1 MTRRRAVDK
10 TQTVDV
16 TGRLPFLYTSL
27 APITAEHHKTLRIKT
42 ERQYDI
48 AAKANAIPITC
59 DEFAQV
65 VRHYP
70 IVFTTGAKP
79 MPMAL
84 VGLRKGVND
93 HVTADGKWA
102 PGAYVPAYLRRYPF
116 LLVKEREDAPRQILC
131 ADMSSTQFTQSSEGS
146 TGLMNEDGT
155 KSEHLSGILDFA
167 TRYETAAQRTRQV
180 MAEIV
185 KLDLLQATTVNLS
198 KQDKTARIEGFQVI
212 AEEKLRDLDDVTLA
226 GLARRG
232 LLTLFAA
239 HHMSMANFSNM
250 GAVA

>member
-1 MTRRRAVDK
+1 MARRRAVDK

-16 TGRLPFLYTSL
+16 AGRLPFLYTSL
-27 APITAEHHKTLRIKT
+27 VPITSEHNKDLRIKT
-42 ERQYDI
+42 EREFGV
-48 AAKANAIPITC
+48 AANANAIPITC

-93 HVTADGKWA
+93 QIDAQGKWA

-116 LLVKEREDAPRQILC
+116 LLVKEAEDAPRQILC
-131 ADMSSTQFTQSSEGS
+131 ADMSSTLFTQSAEGS
-146 TGLMNEDGT
+146 TALLNDDGSQ
-155 KSEHLSGILDFA
+155 SEHLTAILDFA
-167 TRYETAAQRTRQV
+167 TRYETSAQRTRQV
-180 MAEIV
+180 MAEV
-185 KLDLLQATTVNLS
+185 AKLDLLQATTVNLS
-198 KQDKTARIEGFQVI
+198 RQEKTARIEGFQVI
-212 AEEKLRDLDDVTLA
+212 SEEKVRDLDDVTLA

-232 LLTLFAA
+232 LMTLFAA

>member
-16 TGRLPFLYTSL
+16 TGQLPFLYTSL
-27 APITAEHHKTLRIKT
+27 APITAQHHKDLRIKS
-42 ERQYDI
+42 ERQFDV

-93 HVTADGKWA
+93 QIDAQGKWTT
-102 PGAYVPAYLRRYPF
+102 GAYVPAYLRRYPF

-131 ADMSSTQFTQSSEGS
+131 ADMSSTLFTQSPEGS
-146 TGLMNEDGT
+146 TALLNDDGT
-155 KSEHLSGILDFA
+155 QSEHLSGILDFA
-167 TRYETAAQRTRQV
+167 TRYETSAQRTRQV
-180 MAEIV
+180 MAEV
-185 KLDLLQATTVNLS
+185 AELDLLQTTTVNLS

-212 AEEKLRDLDDVTLA
+212 SEEKLRDLDDATLA

-232 LLTLFAA
+232 LLALFAA